1 MKPNFIFR
9 ILSVALIFLLALQ
22 GCTYQ
27 GKIRRGIYN
36 HRDFKEKIP
45 ARVMVVADK
54 FYREKIYLDN
64 EHIYS
69 FRLKDGLPIAVA
81 DALGTLFTEVEVNNY
96 EFRKEYDYI
105 VEIEY
110 KGRVDL
116 GNVEYRREGVLAPNY
131 VLNPTLDTRLI
142 LTFRN
147 PHTGYAVARYDENV
161 HTLLPTDRIDTL
173 LKITNILSS
182 LSLGILYPLDLQIF
196 GMKVRNR
203 IEKNVTY
210 CLYKKIMPAIKEDR
224 VNYQLSHETEQTN
237 TRVDGALLPFM
248 HATLFLHT
256 TNGTGSG
263 FLISPDGYIIT
274 NHHVVGKD
282 RDVAVVFYDQ
292 RHLLD
297 KAHPIQKYSQENLRA
312 KVRFGKVIKTN
323 KRRDLALV
331 KIEGENLP
339 YLELEQDRTQYA
351 TGQEVVAIGAP
362 LGIEWSVSHG
372 IISAVRNTN
381 GVDTLQT
388 DAAINGGNSGGPL
401 IAKRTGKVLGVNSW
415 GRVSTSFKDQAES
428 LNFAISAYEVLR
440 TLGISQPIDEDM
452 LAMTAD

>member
-1 MKPNFIFR
+1 M
-9 ILSVALIFLLALQ
+9 
-22 GCTYQ
+22 
-27 GKIRRGIYN
+27 
-36 HRDFKEKIP
+36 
-45 ARVMVVADK
+45 
-54 FYREKIYLDN
+54 
-64 EHIYS
+64 
-69 FRLKDGLPIAVA
+69 
-81 DALGTLFTEVEVNNY
+81 
-96 EFRKEYDYI
+96 
-105 VEIEY
+105 
-110 KGRVDL
+110 
-116 GNVEYRREGVLAPNY
+116 
-131 VLNPTLDTRLI
+131 
-142 LTFRN
+142 
-147 PHTGYAVARYDENV
+147 
-161 HTLLPTDRIDTL
+161 
-173 LKITNILSS
+173 
-182 LSLGILYPLDLQIF
+182 
-196 GMKVRNR
+196 
-203 IEKNVTY
+203 
-210 CLYKKIMPAIKEDR
+210 
-224 VNYQLSHETEQTN
+224 
-237 TRVDGALLPFM
+237 DGALLPFM

-415 GRVSTSFKDQAES
+415 GRVTTSFKDQAES